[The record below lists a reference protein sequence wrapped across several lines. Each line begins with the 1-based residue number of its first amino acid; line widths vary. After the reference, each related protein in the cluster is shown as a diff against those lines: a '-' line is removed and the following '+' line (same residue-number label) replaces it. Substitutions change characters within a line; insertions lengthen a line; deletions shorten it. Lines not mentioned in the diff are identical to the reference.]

1 MSWTKL
7 ALNKFRFFISEGK
20 ANLLQAISTWPG
32 SWRPKKHSWSLIAP
46 HIETVGR
53 LLVWSDCLST
63 RDDILLP
70 SIVLVR
76 PRPNFPKP
84 GNVLRGE
91 LGWTMSEEGVVSIWD
106 GLLPSCG
113 LGRRGRDWFNELM
126 RRGAAYLICA
136 LALHPYNDPDF
147 IFVSLLPLWPR
158 RNQDSSRHLDVKVTY
173 LEWYQR
179 LMLCLAI

>member
-1 MSWTKL
+1 MAWILETQKTQLVPYCSPYWDGGTAFSVKRL
-7 ALNKFRFFISEGK
+7 PFYQR
-20 ANLLQAISTWPG
+20 W
-32 SWRPKKHSWSLIAP
+32 HLIALHSP
-46 HIETVGR
+46 CTPPAKLSKTRQRVEGGIR
-53 LLVWSDCLST
+53 LTKS
-63 RDDILLP
+63 
-70 SIVLVR
+70 
-76 PRPNFPKP
+76 
-84 GNVLRGE
+84 
-91 LGWTMSEEGVVSIWD
+91 WTMSEEGVVSIWD

-158 RNQDSSRHLDVKVTY
+158 RNQDSSRHLDMKVTY

-179 LMLCLAI
+179 LMLCLAIKSSGTWKSFEVFADWKCIF